1 MKMYQLNC
9 PACGATVEIEQDR
22 KSCYCSYCGSKIY
35 MDDGVKRVEITKNI
49 NYHKTYTDEARIRE
63 SEAQERMQDKKYA
76 ADKEKWERKEKS
88 KSKAALRSFLVV
100 AIAVVV
106 YLLVFGGY
114 FGSEKRESEEQEKEL
129 QTIVEEVMVDIEN
142 GDFKSAHIKAETIY
156 YTAGWSSEIE
166 DKWDATRKELIKQ
179 IEDEEEKAEKAAKQE
194 EKEKRKSE
202 GKDTWWNPFD

>member
-63 SEAQERMQDKKYA
+63 SEAKERMQDKKYA

-88 KSKAALRSFLVV
+88 KSRAAIRGFLIAAICVV
-100 AIAVVV
+100 AYFLFIEV
-106 YLLVFGGY
+106 YFN
-114 FGSEKRESEEQEKEL
+114 SEKKASDKQEAEL

-142 GDFKSAHIKAETIY
+142 GDFESAHIKAETIY
-156 YTAGWSSEIE
+156 YTEGWSSEIE

-179 IEDEEEKAEKAAKQE
+179 IEDAEEKAEKEAKAA
-194 EKEKRKSE
+194 EKEKKKSE